1 MAKKWEDKKDEFD
14 KIQLIPEAAEEYNN
28 LDGSIRA
35 EVDKK
40 FMKLDKNPFL
50 GLPLGN
56 KANMD
61 LTGFYKLYAC
71 GKSVRI
77 VYRLLTPEKIEI
89 IEVWGI
95 GRRENMKV
103 YKDVDDRKKDDHS
116 KEKNQNR

>member
-14 KIQLIPEAAEEYNN
+14 RIQLIPEAAEEYNN
-28 LDGSIRA
+28 LDGSIRV

-40 FMKLDKNPFL
+40 FIKLDKNPFIGFSL
-50 GLPLGN
+50 EN

-71 GKSVRI
+71 EKAVRI
-77 VYRLLTPEKIEI
+77 VYRLLTPEKVEI

-95 GRRENMKV
+95 GKRENMEV
-103 YKDVDDRKKDDHS
+103 YKDVDNRK
-116 KEKNQNR
+116 NG

>member
-1 MAKKWEDKKDEFD
+1 MAKKWKEKKDKFE

-28 LDGSIRA
+28 LDGSIKI

-40 FMKLDKNPFL
+40 FIKLDKNPFL
-50 GLPLGN
+50 GFLLGN

-77 VYRLLTPEKIEI
+77 VYRLLTPEKVEI

-95 GRRENMKV
+95 GKRENMEV
-103 YKDVDDRKKDDHS
+103 YKDVEDRKNGS
-116 KEKNQNR
+116 

>member
-1 MAKKWEDKKDEFD
+1 MPEKWEEKQGKFE
-14 KIQLIPEAAEEYNN
+14 KIRLIPEAAEEYNK
-28 LDGSIRA
+28 LDGSIKV

-40 FMKLDKNPFL
+40 FIKLDKNPFL
-50 GLPLGN
+50 GFPLGN

-77 VYRLLTPEKIEI
+77 IYRLLTPEKVEI

-95 GRRENMKV
+95 GKRENMEV
-103 YKDVDDRKKDDHS
+103 YKDVEDRKNGS
-116 KEKNQNR
+116 